1 METKRLT
8 AADRDLARRM
18 FDLFAQVFE
27 VDNQPLGDA
36 YLDRLL
42 GRDDFW
48 ALAALE
54 GDEVIG
60 GLTAHV
66 LPMTRAECFEV
77 FLYDLAVRQDRQRRG
92 VGTAL
97 LRALRE
103 GAAAAGIEVVFVPAD
118 VEDTHA
124 LDFYRAVGGEEAE
137 VRIFTWSG
145 PPGAG

>member
-1 METKRLT
+1 METQRLT

-27 VDNQPLGDA
+27 VENQPLGDA

-42 GRDDFW
+42 GREDFW

-54 GDEVIG
+54 GDEVVG

-77 FLYDLAVRQDRQRRG
+77 FLYDLAVREDRQRRG

-97 LRALRE
+97 LRTLRE

-118 VEDTHA
+118 VEDAHA
-124 LDFYRAVGGEEAE
+124 LDFYRANGGEEAD
-137 VRIFTWSG
+137 VRIFTWPA
-145 PPGAG
+145 PPDGG